1 MSWQTLAL
9 RPLDG
14 LFFRDARP
22 FNQDDE
28 GLAEARTLFP
38 PFPTQLAGAVRA
50 AMARAA
56 GWDGTRARP
65 GASGKDD
72 PWHAFRGTF
81 GDGLDDAGELRF
93 GPPLLLLPS
102 ALRKNWEVLY
112 PLPNAVL
119 CRAPTAEELKK
130 RGRDKPYAVHEVVIA
145 KPGSAGAA
153 CDAPLGSGMSLP
165 VVGPKGFD
173 QRPDCWI
180 SRESMTTFLKGRAVD
195 PKGDAIVSLDEVAP
209 SELRIGLERN
219 SRTHRAT
226 TGMLYTAAHRRLKPD
241 HALGIAVDWTDGR
254 AEPVP
259 ALAEVM
265 PLGGHGRA
273 VAVEAA
279 AADVH
284 VQQRLLPWSVTPP
297 SDTFG
302 AGPDHSLNV
311 MVVLISPCSLSP
323 ERMAGALGADLVS
336 ACVGRPLIFGG
347 WNVGKRAPIRRFLP
361 AGTTL
366 FLRKAGERSAVL
378 AELRKRQEE
387 GLGAYA
393 WFGCGAFVIGT
404 WKNGEGAGNG

>member
-56 GWDGTRARP
+56 GWNGARAKP

-72 PWHAFRGTF
+72 PWHTFRGTF

-93 GPPLLLLPS
+93 GPPLLLRRASPE
-102 ALRKNWEVLY
+102 AGWDVLY
-112 PLPNAVL
+112 PLPTSVL
-119 CRAPTAEELKK
+119 CKVPEPNRLVVQMALP
-130 RGRDKPYAVHEVVIA
+130 GRI
-145 KPGSAGAA
+145 GAA
-153 CDAPLGSGMSLP
+153 CDLSLGQGMSLP
-165 VVGPKGFD
+165 FIDGKGFE
-173 QRPDCWI
+173 QRPGSWI
-180 SRESMTTFLKGRAVD
+180 TRDGLEMLLTDNALTEPRNKIFG
-195 PKGDAIVSLDEVAP
+195 LDRLAP

-219 SRTHRAT
+219 YGTHRAT
-226 TGMLYTAAHRRLKPD
+226 AGMLYTAAHRRLKPD
-241 HALGIAVDWTDGR
+241 HALGVAVDWADER

-259 ALAEVM
+259 ALADVM

-279 AADVH
+279 AADGDA
-284 VQQRLLPWSVTPP
+284 QQRLLPWSVTPQP
-297 SDTFG
+297 ETFG
-302 AGPDHSLNV
+302 AGPGHSVNV

-323 ERMAGALGADLVS
+323 QSIASALGADLVS

-361 AGTTL
+361 SGTTL
-366 FLRKAGERSAVL
+366 FLRKAGKRSAVL
-378 AELRKRQEE
+378 AELRKRQEQ
-387 GLGAYA
+387 GLGGYA
-393 WFGCGAFVIGT
+393 RFGCGAFVIGT
-404 WKNGEGAGNG
+404 WKNGEGAGDG

>member
-1 MSWQTLAL
+1 MSWRTLAL

-56 GWDGTRARP
+56 GWNGARAKP

-72 PWHAFRGTF
+72 PWGAFRGTF

-93 GPPLLLLPS
+93 GPPLLLRPS
-102 ALRKNWEVLY
+102 PTRRSWEVLY
-112 PLPNAVL
+112 PLPTAVL

-130 RGRDKPYAVHEVVIA
+130 RRRDKPYAVHEVVIA
-145 KPGSAGAA
+145 KPGPAGAA

-173 QRPDCWI
+173 QCPDCWI
-180 SRESMTTFLKGRAVD
+180 TAEGMRALLNNKD
-195 PKGDAIVSLDEVAP
+195 LRNPWDEILALDEVAP
-209 SELRIGLERN
+209 AELRVGLKRN

-241 HALGIAVDWTDGR
+241 HALGVAVGWTDGR
-254 AEPVP
+254 SEAVP
-259 ALAEVM
+259 ALAGVM

-279 AADVH
+279 TADEDA
-284 VQQRLLPWSVTPP
+284 QQRLLPWSVTPQALN
-297 SDTFG
+297 
-302 AGPDHSLNV
+302 AGSDHSLNV

-323 ERMAGALGADLVS
+323 ESIACQLGADLVS

-347 WNVGKRAPIRRFLP
+347 WDVGKRAPIRRFLA

-387 GLGAYA
+387 GLGEYA
-393 WFGCGAFVIGT
+393 RFGCGGFVIGT
-404 WKNGEGAGNG
+404 WKNGERAGDG

>member
-1 MSWQTLAL
+1 MSWRTLAL

-56 GWDGTRARP
+56 GWNGARAKP

-81 GDGLDDAGELRF
+81 GDGLGDPGELRF
-93 GPPLLLLPS
+93 GPPLLLGTS

-112 PLPNAVL
+112 PLPTAVL
-119 CRAPTAEELKK
+119 CRAPTAEELRT
-130 RGRDKPYAVHEVVIA
+130 RGRDKPYAVHKVVIA

-165 VVGPKGFD
+165 VGRKGFD

-180 SRESMTTFLKGRAVD
+180 SREGMATFLKGGAVD
-195 PKGDAIVSLDEVAP
+195 PKDDAVVSLDDVA
-209 SELRIGLERN
+209 SAELRIGLERN
-219 SRTHRAT
+219 SRTRRAT

-241 HALGIAVDWTDGR
+241 HALGVAVDWADGR

-259 ALAEVM
+259 ALADVM

-279 AADVH
+279 AADGH
-284 VQQRLLPWSVTPP
+284 AQQRPMPWSVTPQP
-297 SDTFG
+297 GTFG
-302 AGPDHSLNV
+302 AGPDHSVNV

-323 ERMAGALGADLVS
+323 ESIARELGADLVS

-347 WNVGKRAPIRRFLP
+347 WDVGMRAPIRRFLP

-387 GLGAYA
+387 GLGKYA
-393 WFGCGAFVIGT
+393 RFGCGAFVIGT
-404 WKNGEGAGNG
+404 WKNGEGAGDG